1 MTGSAET
8 FAAEYPCDWACR
20 IELDLTGLHDRFNRG
35 QMRRAVDDCH
45 KAVHAGGTVRDQF
58 TVTNMQKAGAR

>member
-1 MTGSAET
+1 MTGPAE
-8 FAAEYPCDWACR
+8 AYSAEYPCDLACR
-20 IELDLTGLHDRFNRG
+20 IELDLDGIQPQYTRG

-45 KAVHAGGTVRDQF
+45 VTVHAGGTVRDQF

>member
-1 MTGSAET
+1 MSDSTET
-8 FAAEYPCDWACR
+8 FAAEYPCDLACR
-20 IELDLTGLHDRFNRG
+20 IELDLTDLHDRFNRG

-45 KAVHAGGTVRDQF
+45 VTVHAGGTVRDQF